1 MLSAGVMFRLPRP
14 FVFVTLL
21 LALAQAGCLD
31 KSSEHRIRAN
41 AFLRG
46 GDAKSAVAECDLGLA
61 IKKDDPALLILKG
74 KSLFELDDLDQAK
87 TSYEAALKAAGGA
100 DPRGMIEAHVG
111 LAMIGSRKG
120 DWSDARTHFEEVV
133 KADQGKSA
141 SSHLNVARACVALK
155 EMECALSHA
164 ETAGHLAGNDEATLF
179 TLGTVYLA
187 AGKHDEAEKTFQHI
201 CDVVAT
207 AASCPYGVAM
217 VAAKKGDKPRALAKL
232 KEAIDRKMP
241 DPARIPAD
249 PSFASIKDD
258 PEFLALVSA
267 ATK

>member
-1 MLSAGVMFRLPRP
+1 MFRLPR
-14 FVFVTLL
+14 TLACLAL
-21 LALAQAGCLD
+21 LASLAGTGCLD

-46 GDAKSAVAECDLGLA
+46 GDAKSAVAECDQGLA
-61 IKKDDPALLILKG
+61 IKKDDPALLMLKG
-74 KSLFELDDLDQAK
+74 KALFELDDLDASKQ
-87 TSYEAALKAAGGA
+87 SYERAIEVAGNV
-100 DPRGMIEAHVG
+100 DPRGLIEAHVG
-111 LAMIGSRKG
+111 LAMIGSRRG
-120 DWSDARTHFEEVV
+120 DWKTARTHFEEVV

-141 SSHLNVARACVALK
+141 SSHLNVARACVSLK
-155 EMECALSHA
+155 DMECALSHA

-187 AGKHDEAEKTFQHI
+187 ADKLDEAEKTFQHI

-241 DPARIPAD
+241 DPARIPNE
-249 PSFASIKDD
+249 PYFASMKDD
-258 PEFLALVSA
+258 PELLALVAS

>member
-1 MLSAGVMFRLPRP
+1 MFRLPR
-14 FVFVTLL
+14 TLA
-21 LALAQAGCLD
+21 LAALVLSLAQAGCLD

-46 GDAKSAVAECDLGLA
+46 GDAKSAVSECEQGLA
-61 IKKDDPALLILKG
+61 IKKDDPALLMIKG
-74 KSLFELDDLDQAK
+74 KALFELDDLDQAK
-87 TSYEAALKAAGGA
+87 QSFERAIEVAGNA
-100 DPRGMIEAHVG
+100 EPRSLIEAHVG

-120 DWSDARTHFEEVV
+120 DWKEARAHFEEVV

-141 SSHLNVARACVALK
+141 SSHLNVARACISLK
-155 EMECALSHA
+155 DMECALSHA
-164 ETAGHLAGNDEATLF
+164 VTAGHLAGNDEATLF

-187 AGKHDEAEKTFQHI
+187 ADKPEDAEKTFQHI
-201 CDVVAT
+201 CDVVPS

-249 PSFASIKDD
+249 PYFASIKDD
-258 PEFLALVSA
+258 PELLALVAS